1 VTGQHPTLDRRAA
14 VEVARRFVDAYNAAA
29 AAGDR
34 GLLTPVAADGA
45 VAAYLVESQSG
56 VVVPLDSRTGVP
68 AGARL
73 DVDPERAEAPIPDL
87 VVVPFKGHGFP
98 RPDFVGDAELHL
110 RDGKVTKV
118 LFRAP

>member
-34 GLLTPVAADGA
+34 GLLTAVAADGA
-45 VAAYLVESQSG
+45 VAAYLVESQL
-56 VVVPLDSRTGVP
+56 VVPLDSRTGVP
-68 AGARL
+68 AGAGL

-87 VVVPFKGHGFP
+87 VVVPFNGHGFP

-110 RDGKVTKV
+110 RDGKVAKV